1 MALVKYNDRSL
12 RNLTTVPAAATNSPG
27 ALVHIKTVTASS
39 SSTVT
44 FVNGTSDVVLDSTYP
59 IYKFEFINIH
69 PQTNDIHFSINFSTD
84 GGSNYNVTKTTTY
97 FRSRHKENDA
107 TAELAYTGVFDVA
120 QSTGETYIFDSVA
133 NDNDGSWSGELK
145 LFNPSSTTFVK
156 HFISRIQG
164 MSNSPLSNDV
174 YSAGYG
180 NTTSAIDGVRFKLS
194 SGNIDSGKIKLY
206 GIKDA

>member
-12 RNLTTVPAAATNSPG
+12 RNLTTAPAAVTNNPG